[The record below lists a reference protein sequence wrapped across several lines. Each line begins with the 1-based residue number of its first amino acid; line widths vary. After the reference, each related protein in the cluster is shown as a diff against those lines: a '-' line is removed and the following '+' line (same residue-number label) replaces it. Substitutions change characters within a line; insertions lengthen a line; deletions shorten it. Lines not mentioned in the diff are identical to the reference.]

1 MKKITKLKSLILTV
15 CTYTY
20 ASVVYADLPT
30 AMVSDKANSG
40 DYVGMGSDQIGSG
53 IALAV
58 QVVGALILLGAAWA
72 GISSFMEVQ
81 NKKATWADFG
91 KTIGGGLLACTV
103 GIILITQA
111 KAIFG

>member
-1 MKKITKLKSLILTV
+1 MKIATKLQSFFLAA

-20 ASVVYADLPT
+20 TSVVYANLPT
-30 AMVSDKANSG
+30 AMVSDKAQSG
-40 DYVGMGSDQIGSG
+40 DYVGMGGEQIGSG

-58 QVVGALILLGAAWA
+58 QVIGALILLGAAWA

-81 NKKATWADFG
+81 NKKATWAEFG

-111 KAIFG
+111 QAIFG